1 MMRLEFIYSFK
12 NINLAKGYECS
23 SEISMNKCESHIY
36 LRIVAIFFLN
46 DLFKKNKKP
55 QLIC

>member
-1 MMRLEFIYSFK
+1 MRLEFIYSFK
-12 NINLAKGYECS
+12 NVNLAIGYVCS